1 MLRSNRQILVL
12 GVFIVSYIV
21 TYAVWSRIAFSNSRK
36 FGMSKSFL
44 YLPIS
49 RKMPIVL
56 ERIVQVIFM
65 PVNVIDQQIFGAPWP
80 GGLLTD
86 TELGSVRSSR
96 KIELNSWEFASYES
110 VRIATSEK
118 RKGVSQDPIGFA
130 ASDANL

>member
-1 MLRSNRQILVL
+1 
-12 GVFIVSYIV
+12 
-21 TYAVWSRIAFSNSRK
+21 
-36 FGMSKSFL
+36 MSKSFL

-49 RKMPIVL
+49 RKTPIVL

-110 VRIATSEK
+110 QRQRREK
-118 RKGVSQDPIGFA
+118 VSAKTPSASQVGTRTCIGT
-130 ASDANL
+130 